1 MFKCRCH
8 NSWGEYGM
16 GMGIVIVEVCDSNLM
31 SALDLEQLEQEYP
44 EIAVMRAECLSL
56 CGLCKLR
63 PYALV
68 NGKRVVAKTTE
79 DCLSLVKQ
87 SIEAELS
94 IYEI

>member
-1 MFKCRCH
+1 
-8 NSWGEYGM
+8 M

-56 CGLCKLR
+56 CGLCKLK

-79 DCLSLVKQ
+79 DCLGLVKQ
-87 SIEAELS
+87 AIEAELS
-94 IYEI
+94 IYEM